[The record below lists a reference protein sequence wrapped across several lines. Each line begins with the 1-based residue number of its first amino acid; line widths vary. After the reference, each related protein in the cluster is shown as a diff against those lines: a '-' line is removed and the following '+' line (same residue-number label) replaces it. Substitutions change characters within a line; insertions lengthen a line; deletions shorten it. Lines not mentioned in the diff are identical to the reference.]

1 MKSYEELLEKAYAE
15 MPAEVTRRE
24 RFEIPKV
31 KVQREGNRTIIK
43 NLSQIAKTLNRS
55 EEHLYK
61 YMVKSLGTAGI
72 LESGRVILQGK
83 FTEDEVQ
90 KELNGYVKEYVL
102 CKECQ
107 SPDTEFRKEERVL
120 FVKCLACGAK
130 HPVRSI

>member
-1 MKSYEELLEKAYAE
+1 MKNYEELLEKAYAE

-24 RFEIPKV
+24 RFEIPRV

-72 LESGRVILQGK
+72 LESGRIVLQGK

-90 KELNGYVKEYVL
+90 RELNGYVKEYVL

-107 SPDTEFRKEERVL
+107 SPDTEFKKEERVL

-130 HPVRSI
+130 HPVRNI

>member
-1 MKSYEELLEKAYAE
+1 LRSYEELLEKAYAE
-15 MPAEVTRRE
+15 MPEEVTRRE
-24 RFEIPKV
+24 RFEIPRV

-43 NLSQIAKTLNRS
+43 NLGQIAKTLNRS
-55 EEHLYK
+55 EDHLYK

-90 KELNGYVKEYVL
+90 KELDGYVKEYVL
-102 CKECQ
+102 CRECQ
-107 SPDTEFRKEERVL
+107 SPDTEFKKEERVL

-130 HPVRSI
+130 HPVRNI

>member
-1 MKSYEELLEKAYAE
+1 MRSYEELLEKAYAE

-24 RFEIPKV
+24 RFEIPKA
-31 KVQREGNRTIIK
+31 KVQREGNRTILK
-43 NLSQIAKTLNRS
+43 NLSQIAKALNRS

-72 LESGRVILQGK
+72 LESGRIILQGK

-90 KELNGYVKEYVL
+90 KELDSYVKEYVL

-107 SPDTEFRKEERVL
+107 SPDTEFKREERVL

-130 HPVRSI
+130 HPVRGI

>member
-15 MPAEVTRRE
+15 MPEEVTRRE
-24 RFEIPKV
+24 RFEIPRV
-31 KVQREGNRTIIK
+31 KVQREGNRTVIK

-55 EEHLYK
+55 EEHLYR

-72 LESGRVILQGK
+72 LESGRIILQGK

-90 KELNGYVKEYVL
+90 RELNAYVKEYVL

-107 SPDTEFRKEERVL
+107 SPDTEFVKEERVL

-130 HPVRSI
+130 HPVRNI

>member
-1 MKSYEELLEKAYAE
+1 MRSYEELLEKAYAE
-15 MPAEVTRRE
+15 MPEEVTRRE
-24 RFEIPKV
+24 RFEIPRV

-43 NLSQIAKTLNRS
+43 NLGQIAKTLNRS
-55 EEHLYK
+55 EDHLYK

-90 KELNGYVKEYVL
+90 KELDGYVKEYVL
-102 CKECQ
+102 CRECQ
-107 SPDTEFRKEERVL
+107 SPDTEFKKEERVL

-130 HPVRSI
+130 HPVRNI

>member
-1 MKSYEELLEKAYAE
+1 LRSYEELLEKAYAE

-24 RFEIPKV
+24 RFEIPKA
-31 KVQREGNRTIIK
+31 KVQREGNRTILK
-43 NLSQIAKTLNRS
+43 NLSQIAKALNRS

-72 LESGRVILQGK
+72 LESGRIILQGK

-90 KELNGYVKEYVL
+90 KELDSYVKEYVL

-107 SPDTEFRKEERVL
+107 SPDTEFKREERVL

-130 HPVRSI
+130 HPVRGI